1 MRKAIHDDI
10 EDANNE
16 AKNRDINK
24 IINPMVRGL
33 WARNIENAIVDTDR
47 VRRVIIML

>member
-1 MRKAIHDDI
+1 
-10 EDANNE
+10 
-16 AKNRDINK
+16 
-24 IINPMVRGL
+24 MVRGL